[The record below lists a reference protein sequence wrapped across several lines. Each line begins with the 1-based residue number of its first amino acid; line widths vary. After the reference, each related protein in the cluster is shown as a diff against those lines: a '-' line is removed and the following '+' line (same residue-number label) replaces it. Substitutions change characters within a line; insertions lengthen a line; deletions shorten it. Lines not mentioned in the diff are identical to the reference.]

1 MSIKAAARRSA
12 AAAKRVPVGS
22 LLAVLALLLL
32 ALQGCGGGAA
42 QREGEG
48 AAPPGPG
55 DESGYRLVE
64 AYRIGVDDTLQ
75 VSVWRHEDL
84 SVSVPVRPDGQISV
98 PLGGEVAAAGRTPP
112 EVARSIEEALAEY
125 VRDPQV
131 AVIVTELNSH
141 EYLSRVRVTGAVP
154 SPLSLPY
161 RPGMT
166 VLDLVLEA
174 GGTTE
179 FAAPSRA
186 RVYRRSGTQTQTMD
200 VRLDRIL
207 EDGDLD
213 SNIELRPGDVVT
225 VPERVF

>member
-1 MSIKAAARRSA
+1 MKTQSTVVSPRAGAGRW
-12 AAAKRVPVGS
+12 
-22 LLAVLALLLL
+22 AVAVLL
-32 ALQGCGGGAA
+32 ALAVATLAACGGGAA
-42 QREGEG
+42 QREGAGG
-48 AAPPGPG
+48 APSGSG
-55 DESGYRLVE
+55 DASGYRLVE
-64 AYRIGVDDTLQ
+64 SYQIGVDDTLQ

-98 PLGGEVAAAGRTPP
+98 PLGGEVEAAGRTPP
-112 EVARSIEEALAEY
+112 EVARSIEQALSEF

-154 SPLSLPY
+154 SPLSIPY

-174 GGTTE
+174 GGVTE
-179 FAAPSRA
+179 FAAPSRS
-186 RVYRRSGTQTQTMD
+186 RVYRRTGSKTETMD

-225 VPERVF
+225 VPERIF

>member
-1 MSIKAAARRSA
+1 MKEG
-12 AAAKRVPVGS
+12 PGGL
-22 LLAVLALLLL
+22 LLAVLALLLVV
-32 ALQGCGGGAA
+32 LQGCGGGAV

-48 AAPPGPG
+48 AGPVAPDGM
-55 DESGYRLVE
+55 EGYRLVE
-64 AYRIGVDDTLQ
+64 SYRIGVDDTLQ

-84 SVSVPVRPDGQISV
+84 SVSVPVRPDGRISV
-98 PLGGEVAAAGRTPP
+98 PLGGEIEAAGRTPP
-112 EVARSIEEALAEY
+112 EVARSIEGALSEF

-154 SPLSLPY
+154 SPLSIPY

-174 GGTTE
+174 GGVTE
-179 FAAPSRA
+179 FAAPSRS
-186 RVYRRSGTQTQTMD
+186 RVYRRTGTKTETMS

>member
-1 MSIKAAARRSA
+1 MSTRSRGIFIVKAG
-12 AAAKRVPVGS
+12 PGG
-22 LLAVLALLLL
+22 LLLTVLALLLL

-48 AAPPGPG
+48 VGPAEP
-55 DESGYRLVE
+55 DEKEGYRLVDS
-64 AYRIGVDDTLQ
+64 YRIGVDDTLQ

-98 PLGGEVAAAGRTPP
+98 PLGGEIEAAGRTPP
-112 EVARSIEEALAEY
+112 EVARSIEEALSEF
-125 VRDPQV
+125 VREPQV

-174 GGTTE
+174 GGITE

-186 RVYRRSGTQTQTMD
+186 RVYRRSGTQTRTMD

-207 EDGDLD
+207 EGGDLD